1 MQTESMVGRDAIA
14 RGICPAMSESGSS
27 LHRRI
32 LSGVLLGAAAGVLAN
47 LLAGGEPW
55 LEATVRYVTQP
66 VGTLFLRLLLM
77 LVIPL
82 VFAGLVSGVA
92 GLGDVRH
99 LGRVGLR
106 TLAFTVLFSSLA
118 VLLGLLMANV
128 LQPGAGVSEA
138 ARAQLAASAAERSG
152 AISAASRPDSGW
164 NLLLAIVPDNPI
176 KAAANGDMLA
186 VMFFALML
194 GIGVALTRTEP
205 ARRFEA
211 AVEGL
216 YEVTMRLIG
225 MVISLAPIGVAAL
238 LFTLTAQ
245 LGYGVLL
252 QLARYT
258 LVVIAALAIHQF
270 VIYTLTLK
278 WYAGIGPRQFFGA
291 VQSAMLTAF
300 STASS
305 SATLP
310 TSLKVANENLKLP
323 PHIGRFVL
331 TIGATANQN
340 GTALFEGVTVLFLAQ
355 FYGVPL
361 TIPEQGLVLFI
372 CILGGIG
379 TAGVPAGSLPVVA
392 MILGMVGIPPEGIGL
407 ILGVDRLLDMCRTT
421 VNVTGDLAIA
431 TLVAKGENGA
441 APAAG

>member
-1 MQTESMVGRDAIA
+1 MKANPD
-14 RGICPAMSESGSS
+14 
-27 LHRRI
+27 LHRNI
-32 LSGVLLGAAAGVLAN
+32 LLGVLIGAAAGVIAN
-47 LLAGGEPW
+47 LLWAGTPG
-55 LEATVRYVTQP
+55 LEGAVRYVSQP
-66 VGTLFLRLLLM
+66 IGTLFLRLLLM
-77 LVIPL
+77 LVVPL

-99 LGRVGLR
+99 LGRVGWK

-118 VLLGLLMANV
+118 VVLGLLLVNV

-138 ARAQLAASAAERSG
+138 ARAQLASGAAERASS
-152 AISAASRPDSGW
+152 ITSAARVDSGW
-164 NLLLAIVPDNPI
+164 SLLLSIVPDNPI

-194 GIGVALTRTEP
+194 GIGLTLTRTEA
-205 ARRFEA
+205 ARRFET
-211 AVEGL
+211 VIEGL
-216 YEVTMRLIG
+216 YDVTMRLIG
-225 MVISLAPIGVAAL
+225 MVIALAPLGVAAL

-252 QLARYT
+252 QLGRYA
-258 LVVIAALAIHQF
+258 LVVILALTLHQF
-270 VIYTLTLK
+270 VIYSLALK
-278 WYAGIGPRQFFGA
+278 WYARINPLRFFRD

-310 TSLKVANENLKLP
+310 TSLKVANEQLRLP
-323 PHIGRFVL
+323 PHISRFVL

-340 GTALFEGVTVLFLAQ
+340 GTALFEGITVLFLAQ

-421 VNVTGDLAIA
+421 VNVTGDLAVA
-431 TLVAKGENGA
+431 TLVAHGE
-441 APAAG
+441 PLRETQLST